1 MALGLTVLV
10 AAAIGFGILE
20 LGLRAA
26 GFTPWERAPMPYVP
40 LMQEP
45 DPELGW
51 RNLPG
56 RYVFG
61 KSEAIEM
68 TFWPGG
74 SRATGPEPLAQER
87 QVLVLGGS
95 FTQGWAV
102 SDAETYAYRLQ
113 EAFPGVEGRNLGT
126 AGYGT
131 LQALLALE
139 RALEAAPRAPALVLY
154 GFNDFHDTRN
164 VATPQWLRMLS
175 RVSQLG
181 TVSTPYASL
190 DADEGLI
197 RHVPARYP
205 DWPLKRR
212 LAAVALFEE
221 WVTEVSGIARSQ
233 SAVAV
238 TEALL
243 LEMDRVT
250 RAAGSRLLVVAL
262 SGFDPKARDRY
273 MAFLRRSRID
283 VLDCTYPDDGTRQLL
298 VPDYGHPNATVNL
311 YWASCIQPALA
322 QSLSAP

>member
-1 MALGLTVLV
+1 
-10 AAAIGFGILE
+10 
-20 LGLRAA
+20 
-26 GFTPWERAPMPYVP
+26 
-40 LMQEP
+40 MQEP
-45 DPELGW
+45 DPKLGW
-51 RNLPG
+51 RNLSG

-61 KSEAIEM
+61 NSEAIEM

-74 SRATGPEPLAQER
+74 LRATGPEPLARER

-113 EAFPGVEGRNLGT
+113 EAFPGVEVRNLGT

-131 LQALLALE
+131 LQALLSLE

-164 VATPQWLRMLS
+164 VATAQWLRMLS

-181 TVSTPYASL
+181 TVRTPYASL
-190 DADEGLI
+190 DADGGLI
-197 RHVPARYP
+197 RHPPVRYP

-212 LAAVALFEE
+212 LAAVALLEE
-221 WVTEVSGIARSQ
+221 WLTEVSGIARSQ

-243 LEMDRVT
+243 LERIGSSKALFTPLDVHDVYSRGEIRDLDGRPGPVSG
-250 RAAGSRLLVVAL
+250 RIASIRLARRRPLFAA
-262 SGFDPKARDRY
+262 
-273 MAFLRRSRID
+273 
-283 VLDCTYPDDGTRQLL
+283 QLQI
-298 VPDYGHPNATVNL
+298 PT
-311 YWASCIQPALA
+311 
-322 QSLSAP
+322 